1 MAVIPNVVQQTDRGE
16 RAWDIYSRLL
26 SQRIVFLG
34 SAIDDQVANLVV
46 AQLVHLESESS
57 DRDIALYVN
66 SPGGDMSGMMAIYDT
81 MQHLRCDVSTICIGL
96 AASAAAVILGAGAE
110 GKRTALPHA
119 RVMIHQPH
127 VTGQMQGQ
135 ASDIAIHAEEV
146 TRLRSQMNE
155 ILARHTGHSVEKITA
170 DTERDRWLPAYE
182 AVEYGLID
190 RVLEHQPA

>member
-1 MAVIPNVVQQTDRGE
+1 MAVIPTVIERTSRGE

-46 AQLVHLESESS
+46 AQLVHLEAE
-57 DRDIALYVN
+57 DPEKDVAIYVN

-81 MQHLRCDVSTICIGL
+81 MQHLRCEVSTICIGL
-96 AASAAAVILGAGAE
+96 AASAAAVVLAAGAE

-119 RVMIHQPH
+119 RVMIHQPS
-127 VTGQMQGQ
+127 VMGQMQGQ
-135 ASDIAIHAEEV
+135 ATDIAIHAEEV
-146 TRLRSQMNE
+146 NRMRNQMNE
-155 ILARHTGHSVEKITA
+155 ILAKHSGHSVQEIA
-170 DTERDRWLPAYE
+170 SDTERDRWLPAAE

-190 RVLEHQPA
+190 RVL